1 MSIVKIVGIVVL
13 VAIVVIVAGAV
24 MLSLKSKSGA
34 ALGLVD
40 GVLAPCP
47 STPNC
52 VSSEAGTPP
61 THSIDPLDVASWE
74 KIPGLI
80 TQSGGTITTQNET
93 YIAAEFTTPLM
104 RFVDDV
110 EFRKADV
117 AVHIRSASRVGKNDI
132 GANAKRVEQF
142 RAALQQ

>member
-1 MSIVKIVGIVVL
+1 MVKIFGIVVL

-24 MLSLKSKSGA
+24 MLSLKSKSGS

-40 GVLAPCP
+40 GALAPCP

-61 THSIDPLDVASWE
+61 AHYIDPLDAASWE
-74 KIPGLI
+74 NIPALI
-80 TQSGGTITTQNET
+80 SQSGGKITTQNET

-110 EFRKADV
+110 EFRKADE
-117 AVHIRSASRVGKNDI
+117 AVHIRSASRVGKSDL
-132 GANAKRVEQF
+132 GANAKRVNQF

>member
-1 MSIVKIVGIVVL
+1 MSIVKIFGIVVL
-13 VAIVVIVAGAV
+13 VAIVVIAAGAV

-61 THSIDPLDVASWE
+61 SHLIDPLGVATWE
-74 KIPGLI
+74 NIPTMLE
-80 TQSGGTITTQNET
+80 QSGGKITSQNET
-93 YIAAEFTTPLM
+93 YIAAEFTTSLM

-110 EFRKADV
+110 EFRKSDT
-117 AVHIRSASRVGKNDI
+117 AVHVRSASRVGKSDL
-132 GANAKRVEQF
+132 GANAQRVEQF

>member
-1 MSIVKIVGIVVL
+1 MSIVKIFGIVVL

-40 GVLAPCP
+40 GALAPCP

-61 THSIDPLDVASWE
+61 SHLIDPLDVASWD
-74 KIPGLI
+74 KIPALI
-80 TQSGGTITTQNET
+80 EQSGGKIMAQDDA

-110 EFRKADV
+110 EFRKGEA
-117 AVHIRSASRVGKNDI
+117 AVHVRSASRVGKSDL
-132 GANAKRVEQF
+132 GANAKRVDGF
-142 RAALQQ
+142 RTALQQ